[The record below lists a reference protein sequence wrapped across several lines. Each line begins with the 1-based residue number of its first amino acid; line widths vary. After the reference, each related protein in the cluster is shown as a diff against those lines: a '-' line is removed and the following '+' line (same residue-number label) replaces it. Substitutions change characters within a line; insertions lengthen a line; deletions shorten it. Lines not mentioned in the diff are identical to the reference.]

1 MEIHPKY
8 KRYFRQALTFGIIWF
23 IFGIIY
29 CLVERGLMGRET
41 IYPST
46 GNLYDFKNSFLFV
59 GIGSFVLG
67 GMQGWIETVWFKN
80 LFQTKPLWSKLLVKG
95 IYYLAFLVL
104 FLSAIAIAINS
115 YYLGLSPFNQAVL
128 ESYIKFIGRF
138 PFWSVI
144 IYAAAVL
151 TIALYLSEVNNYIGA
166 SMFRNFFLGKYHRPK
181 KEFRIFMFL
190 DMKSST
196 KIAESLGHERYF
208 DLLKLY
214 YSHMSDAILETYG
227 EIYQYVGDEIVVSWP
242 EKIGLKNNN
251 CIRCI
256 QLISQAILKN
266 EQLFLIRFGL
276 VPEFKAGYHIGE
288 VTTGEIGNIKKEIIY
303 TGDILNTAARIQA
316 QCNAFKAKVL
326 LSGALVEKL
335 SPGSQKEFKKVG
347 IQLLRGKS
355 EALPIFKWE
364 TQDASPTGS

>member
-1 MEIHPKY
+1 MEIHPKH
-8 KRYFRQALTFGIIWF
+8 KRYFRQALTFGLIWF
-23 IFGIIY
+23 LFGIIY

-46 GNLYDFKNSFLFV
+46 GNQYDFKNSLLFV

-67 GMQGWIETVWFKN
+67 GIQGWIEAVWFKK
-80 LFQTKPLWSKLLVKG
+80 LFQTKPLWFKLLVKG
-95 IYYLAFLVL
+95 SYYLVFLIV
-104 FLSAIAIAINS
+104 FLSTIAIAINS
-115 YYLGLSPFNQAVL
+115 YYLNLSPFDPMVL
-128 ESYIKFIGRF
+128 KTYFIFIGRF

-144 IYAAAVL
+144 IYAA
-151 TIALYLSEVNNYIGA
+151 EVNNYIGVG
-166 SMFRNFFLGKYHRPK
+166 MFRNFFLGKYHRPI
-181 KEFRIFMFL
+181 KEIRIFMFL

-196 KIAESLGHERYF
+196 KIAESLGHEQYF

-242 EKIGLKNNN
+242 EGIGLKSNN
-251 CIRCI
+251 CMRCFER
-256 QLISQAILKN
+256 ISETISTN
-266 EQLFLIRFGL
+266 EGLFLSRFGL

-316 QCNAFKAKVL
+316 ECNTYNAKVL
-326 LSGALVEKL
+326 VSGNLLERL
-335 SPGSQKEFKKVG
+335 SPVSHSEFTEVG
-347 IQLLRGKS
+347 TPLLRGKQ
-355 EALPIFKWE
+355 EAIRLFKWE
-364 TQDASPTGS
+364 PDLHPATGS